1 MDTMAFVEDFLKS
14 QGIDYTTNQEE
25 RSFEINYQGDLVNIP
40 LLFYCP
46 EINEENGVLFD
57 EIISYA
63 FLACNVPE
71 EKASEIVAYLNQV
84 NVEAGPTF
92 SKIFLDE
99 NQIIACGHFFVW
111 DEMNDEQLDL
121 MLFSPVRFILD
132 YEEDFLRILVGDEEK
147 KEPLEKTSDELS
159 SENIV
164 TTALASAIPGYRE
177 AYVPLSTPLKDI
189 CRRSYIASRE
199 IIEIIMSHDWLYGTD
214 DETDYSDIEDF
225 EFGNNTISD
234 AINYLFAVGQS
245 HVDPEVAESTSFL
258 ELIPSFTELL
268 LSGTS
273 YYTRTS
279 PIFWHKRKTTN
290 RFASIVKEKYNIS
303 LPMKEV
309 YQAKSIGDLMDLV
322 ELGIT
327 ENKT

>member
-1 MDTMAFVEDFLKS
+1 MDTMAFVEKFL
-14 QGIDYTTNQEE
+14 QAHDHEYIRNMEE
-25 RSFEINYQGDLVNIP
+25 RTFNCAFEGKFVDIQLEID
-40 LLFYCP
+40 CP
-46 EINEENGVLFD
+46 KINEEKNGYYD
-57 EIISYA
+57 EITSFA
-63 FLACNVPE
+63 ALDCNVPE
-71 EKASEIVAYLNQV
+71 DKTGEVMAFINHVIE
-84 NVEAGPTF
+84 EAGNTF
-92 SKIFLDE
+92 AKIFLLK
-99 NQIIACGHFFVW
+99 NHIVATYRFMVW
-111 DEMNDEQLDL
+111 DEMSDEQLDL

-132 YEEDFLRILVGDEEK
+132 YEKDFLRILVGDEEK